1 MSEIVQFVAAKGPLA
16 FPFLCFSA
24 LAPSPISPRFPPPV
38 APARTP
44 VRRASNRHAAS
55 LGARLPPASVRTHVR
70 KGRFGVRRRP
80 ADAVLVC
87 VPAPVRMRKCAK
99 TTMRCALISLA
110 HGCPFSNASVR
121 ENREHRLLSWMR
133 FGCPFACKYV
143 KIVARQEGNRRLPVQ
158 RLFCMQVRAPRPQPR
173 PQPHPHPHP
182 RRARTRV
189 RVRTRNRGLP
199 PSPDS
204 TFRSRDERVR
214 GVQRLEAPGHRTP
227 CAGYSCPCSRN
238 VNNYA

>member
-158 RLFCMQVRAPRPQPR
+158 CLFACKCARRAHSRAR
-173 PQPHPHPHP
+173 T
-182 RRARTRV
+182 RTRTRAARTRV